1 MSIFVADP
9 IFNLLVFVRVFSKA
23 LIVVYI
29 VFPMHLMQ
37 ITWNWPNKLRMDF
50 LCFHKCP
57 HDFFFQHHPSTY
69 KILSSTTNTWNRLF
83 YTSMEHLKLGKS
95 NRVCNLNSQLFFLLA
110 LDIVSRNYK
119 TKKILSLPCMHR
131 YIFSLTLKFIT
142 TLLQKLAIFHIRNV
156 KQKNDGMDQNTL
168 YCCYDEYVATN
179 QQT

>member
-1 MSIFVADP
+1 MIF
-9 IFNLLVFVRVFSKA
+9 S
-23 LIVVYI
+23 
-29 VFPMHLMQ
+29 
-37 ITWNWPNKLRMDF
+37 
-50 LCFHKCP
+50 
-57 HDFFFQHHPSTY
+57 
-69 KILSSTTNTWNRLF
+69 SSTTHPPTRYF
-83 YTSMEHLKLGKS
+83 HQPQTLGICFFIQAWS
-95 NRVCNLNSQLFFLLA
+95 ILNWARVTGFVNLNSQLFFLLA

-168 YCCYDEYVATN
+168 HCCYDEYVATN

>member
-1 MSIFVADP
+1 MIF
-9 IFNLLVFVRVFSKA
+9 S
-23 LIVVYI
+23 
-29 VFPMHLMQ
+29 
-37 ITWNWPNKLRMDF
+37 
-50 LCFHKCP
+50 
-57 HDFFFQHHPSTY
+57 
-69 KILSSTTNTWNRLF
+69 SSTTHPPTRYF
-83 YTSMEHLKLGKS
+83 HQPQTLGIGFFIQAWS
-95 NRVCNLNSQLFFLLA
+95 ILNWARVTGFVNLNSQLFFLLA

-168 YCCYDEYVATN
+168 DCCYDEYVVTN